1 VNYFKTNLKYLRK
14 TLNLKQE
21 EIGSHL
27 NKWRTAISN
36 WEAGLGEPNINELVS
51 LSKLFDIRLDIL
63 ILVNIEKAKL
73 ITDKHIL
80 EFAKKGKLKNNPV
93 EYDTKDLPLPELNEP
108 EESALWQVLD
118 ELKSLNSNVGKLKIE
133 VMKTLK

>member
-1 VNYFKTNLKYLRK
+1 MNYFKTNLKYLRK

-21 EIGSHL
+21 EIGLHL

-36 WEAGLGEPNINELVS
+36 WEAGLGEPNINELIS
-51 LSKLFDIRLDIL
+51 LANLFDIRLDIL
-63 ILVNIEKAKL
+63 ILVNIEKERL
-73 ITDKHIL
+73 IKDEHIL
-80 EFAKKGKLKNNPV
+80 EYSKKGKLKNNPID
-93 EYDTKDLPLPELNEP
+93 YDTKDLPVTVLNEP

-118 ELKSLNSNVGKLKIE
+118 ELKHLNSSVGKLRIE